1 MSPVDLPALVR
12 DLRHEP
18 VMLAGSAG
26 TSGEWREHAQP
37 AARRTPRKPGPTARA
52 AVALTRPRQ
61 WLKNGLILA
70 AAGAAGALGHD
81 DVPIRV
87 TIACLAFC
95 LLSGGI
101 YAINDVRDRHEDRL
115 HPRKC
120 RRPVASGALRA
131 DAALLLGVVLILAG
145 VVICTAIRPLLG
157 VVGAGYVAL
166 TLSYTFVWREIV
178 LFDLVAI
185 AGGFVLRAVAGG
197 VAAPVTLSRW
207 FLLVVTAAAVMVAAG
222 KRFAELRRTERL
234 GARRRRVLEHY
245 TPEVLTALLAGCGLT
260 ALFAYAMWAATV
272 PTEHGFPW
280 RPLTVIPFGAC
291 LLRYVL
297 LVRAGAGETP
307 EELVMG
313 DRLLALAGV
322 TWLVLFGLGVHAA
335 G

>member
-1 MSPVDLPALVR
+1 VSPVELLTLMR
-12 DLRHEP
+12 DLRREP
-18 VMLAGSAG
+18 VLATGRAPASADWSDPVG
-26 TSGEWREHAQP
+26 VRGVRRRP
-37 AARRTPRKPGPTARA
+37 ATVARA
-52 AVALTRPRQ
+52 ALAVTRPRQ

-87 TIACLAFC
+87 TVAFAAFC

-101 YAINDVRDRHEDRL
+101 YAINDVRDRHEDRM

-131 DAALLLGVVLILAG
+131 DLALLLGAGLILAG
-145 VVICTAIRPLLG
+145 VLICTAVRPLLG
-157 VVGAGYVAL
+157 LVGASYVVL

-222 KRFAELRRTERL
+222 KRLAELRRTERL
-234 GARRRRVLEHY
+234 GAPRRRVLEHY
-245 TPEVLTALLAGCGLT
+245 TPEVLTALLAGCGLV
-260 ALFAYAMWAATV
+260 ALVAYAMWAAALPSV
-272 PTEHGFPW
+272 HGIPW
-280 RPLTVIPFGAC
+280 RPLTVVPFAAC

-307 EELVMG
+307 EELVLG
-313 DRLLALAGV
+313 DRVLALAGV
-322 TWLVLFGLGVHAA
+322 GWLALFALGVHAA
-335 G
+335 S

>member
-1 MSPVDLPALVR
+1 MSPVVDLVAYVR
-12 DLRHEP
+12 DLRREP
-18 VMLAGSAG
+18 ALLSSPAAS
-26 TSGEWREHAQP
+26 SGEWHERSQP
-37 AARRTPRKPGPTARA
+37 PRARRHPATVARA
-52 AVALTRPRQ
+52 AVALMRPRQ

-70 AAGAAGALGHD
+70 AAGAAGALGHAG
-81 DVPIRV
+81 VPARV
-87 TIACLAFC
+87 GIACLAFC
-95 LLSGGI
+95 LLSAGI
-101 YAINDVRDRHEDRL
+101 YAINDVRDRHEDRM

-131 DAALLLGVVLILAG
+131 DVALLFGALLILTG
-145 VVICTAIRPLLG
+145 LTICFLVRPLLG
-157 VVGAGYVAL
+157 VVGAGYVTL

-222 KRFAELRRTERL
+222 KRLAELRRTQSL
-234 GARRRRVLEHY
+234 HARRRRVLEHY
-245 TPEVLTALLAGCGLT
+245 TPEVLTALLAGCGLV
-260 ALFAYAMWAATV
+260 AMFAYAMWAAALPTV
-272 PTEHGFPW
+272 HGIPW
-280 RPLTVIPFGAC
+280 RPLTVIPFSAC

-307 EELVMG
+307 EELVLG
-313 DRLLALAGV
+313 DRLLALAGLC
-322 TWLVLFGLGVHAA
+322 WLALFALGVHAA

>member
-1 MSPVDLPALVR
+1 MSPVDLLTTMR
-12 DLRHEP
+12 DLRREP
-18 VMLAGSAG
+18 VLATGSTA
-26 TSGEWREHAQP
+26 SRNEWPETRRVRRNP
-37 AARRTPRKPGPTARA
+37 ATVARA
-52 AVALTRPRQ
+52 AVAVTRPRQ

-81 DVPIRV
+81 DVPVRV
-87 TIACLAFC
+87 AIAFLAFC
-95 LLSGGI
+95 LISGGI
-101 YAINDVRDRHEDRL
+101 YAVNDVRDRHEDRL

-131 DAALLLGVVLILAG
+131 DIALILGASLILAG

-157 VVGAGYVAL
+157 LVGAGYAAL

-222 KRFAELRRTERL
+222 KRLAELRRTESLRMP
-234 GARRRRVLEHY
+234 RRRVLEHY
-245 TPEVLTALLAGCGLT
+245 TPEVLTALLAGCGIV
-260 ALFAYAMWAATV
+260 ALFSYVMWAAALPTV
-272 PTEHGFPW
+272 HGIPW
-280 RPLTVIPFGAC
+280 RPLTVIPFGAG

-307 EELVMG
+307 EELVLG

-322 TWLVLFGLGVHAA
+322 AWLALFALGVHAA

>member
-1 MSPVDLPALVR
+1 MSPVVDLVAFVR
-12 DLRHEP
+12 DLRQEP
-18 VMLAGSAG
+18 VLSNSTAGAA
-26 TSGEWREHAQP
+26 GEWRG
-37 AARRTPRKPGPTARA
+37 RTPRAVRRDPATVLRA
-52 AVALTRPRQ
+52 AVAVTRPRQ

-70 AAGAAGALGHD
+70 AAGAAGALGRD
-81 DVPIRV
+81 DVPVRV
-87 TIACLAFC
+87 AIACLAFC

-101 YAINDVRDRHEDRL
+101 YAINDVRDRHEDRM

-131 DAALLLGVVLILAG
+131 DVALVLGAALILAG
-145 VVICTAIRPLLG
+145 LIVGVAVRPLLG
-157 VVGAGYVAL
+157 LVGAGYVAL

-222 KRFAELRRTERL
+222 KRLAELRRTERL
-234 GARRRRVLEHY
+234 GSGRRRVLDHY
-245 TPEVLTALLAGCGLT
+245 TPEVLTALLAGCGLV
-260 ALFAYAMWAATV
+260 AMFAYSMWVVALPDV
-272 PTEHGFPW
+272 HGIPW
-280 RPLTVIPFGAC
+280 RPLTVVPFAAG

-307 EELVMG
+307 EELILG

-322 TWLVLFGLGVHAA
+322 CWLVVFALGVHAA

>member
-1 MSPVDLPALVR
+1 MR
-12 DLRHEP
+12 DLRRDP
-18 VMLAGSAG
+18 VLATGSTTAAG
-26 TSGEWREHAQP
+26 DWSESPRV
-37 AARRTPRKPGPTARA
+37 RRDPGT
-52 AVALTRPRQ
+52 VALAAMAVMRPRQ

-81 DVPIRV
+81 DVPVRV

-95 LLSGGI
+95 LISGGI
-101 YAINDVRDRHEDRL
+101 YAVNDVRDRHEDRL

-131 DAALLLGVVLILAG
+131 DLALLLGATLIVVG
-145 VVICTAIRPLLG
+145 VLICTAIRPLLG
-157 VVGAGYVAL
+157 VVGLGYVAL

-222 KRFAELRRTERL
+222 KRLAELRRTERL
-234 GARRRRVLEHY
+234 GMRRRVLEHY
-245 TPEVLTALLAGCGLT
+245 TPEVLTALLTGCGLV
-260 ALFAYAMWAATV
+260 ALFAYGMWAAALPAV
-272 PTEHGFPW
+272 HGIPW

-291 LLRYVL
+291 LLRYVV

-307 EELVMG
+307 EELVLG

-322 TWLVLFGLGVHAA
+322 AWLALFALGVHAA

>member
-1 MSPVDLPALVR
+1 MSPVDLLVFMR
-12 DLRHEP
+12 ELRREP
-18 VMLAGSAG
+18 VLLGGSAR
-26 TSGEWREHAQP
+26 SPGEWQDRAQP
-37 AARRTPRKPGPTARA
+37 RRVRRDPVTVARA
-52 AVALTRPRQ
+52 AVAVTRPRQ

-81 DVPIRV
+81 GVPMRV
-87 TIACLAFC
+87 GIAFLAFC
-95 LLSGGI
+95 LIAGGI
-101 YAINDVRDRHEDRL
+101 YAVNDVRDRHEDRM

-120 RRPVASGALRA
+120 MRPVASGALRA
-131 DAALLLGVVLILAG
+131 DVALLLGAVLILAG
-145 VVICTAIRPLLG
+145 VSICISVRPLLG
-157 VVGAGYVAL
+157 LVGASYVAL
-166 TLSYTFVWREIV
+166 TLSYTFIWREIV

-222 KRFAELRRTERL
+222 KRLGELRRTERR

-245 TPEVLTALLAGCGLT
+245 TPEVLTALLAGCGLV
-260 ALFAYAMWAATV
+260 ALFAYGMWAAALPAV
-272 PTEHGFPW
+272 HGIPW

-291 LLRYVL
+291 LARYVL

-307 EELVMG
+307 EELVLG
-313 DRLLALAGV
+313 DRLLALAGLA
-322 TWLVLFGLGVHAA
+322 WLVLFALGVHAA